1 MALLAPNRPHASGTT
16 LKERRLF
23 VVSFVMVV
31 ALLVG
36 LGLASVDTLS
46 AVRAFVGGE
55 SLWSKGQKDAVQA
68 LHLYAR
74 SRDPA
79 DYGRFMAALSVP
91 LGDRIARLELDRA
104 DPDLDIAR
112 QGFLQGA
119 NHPDDV
125 DGMIRLYRNFR
136 YVSFMAEAIA
146 IWAEGDVQIAQLVAL
161 GDQLRLELSAP
172 QPDMRRVEALLV
184 QVHDLNDEL
193 TQLERRFSD
202 RLGEASRITG
212 RILMVSTVAVAVVL
226 GLAVGLYMHR
236 MLQRQDRTERALRE
250 SNERWELGADAG
262 GIGVFDWQIDTDQL
276 GLDAR
281 AARLHGLDATGHLR
295 VDRQAFARPIDV
307 QDQHRLMAAVQQAAE
322 AGSLVDARY
331 RVAPPGGKVRHVQL
345 IGRARVGDAGVHLTG
360 VLLDVT
366 EGVRA
371 EQLRL
376 DKEAA
381 ERASRAKDE
390 FLSRV
395 SHELRTPLNAIIGF
409 TQLMQVDQVDPLTPG
424 QSRRMAQVLH
434 GGQHLLRLVND
445 ILDLTRIGR
454 GDLPLEWSSVD
465 VADVLR
471 ASVNLV
477 EPLAREKHVEIR
489 QALPP
494 GGAEVVTDPLRLQQV
509 FVNLLSNAVKYNRR
523 HGLVQIDCRVDGQH
537 ATVSVRDSGPGLTE
551 HQLGQLF
558 QPFNRLGAEYSGVE
572 GTGLGLVI
580 TRQLLKHLRGSLE
593 VRSEPG
599 RGSCFEVRVPQ
610 QGVPG

>member
-1 MALLAPNRPHASGTT
+1 MALLAPHRPHASGTT

-23 VVSFVMVV
+23 VVSFMMVV

-79 DYGRFMAALSVP
+79 DFGRFMAALSVP
-91 LGDRIARLELDRA
+91 LGDRIARLELDRP
-104 DPDLDIAR
+104 DPDLNIAR

-136 YVSFMAEAIA
+136 HVSFMADAIA
-146 IWAEGDVQIAQLVAL
+146 IWAEGDEQIAQLVAL
-161 GDQLRLELSAP
+161 GDQLRLELSGP

-184 QVHDLNDEL
+184 QVHDLNEAL

-212 RILMVSTVAVAVVL
+212 RILMVATLAVAVVL
-226 GLAVGLYMHR
+226 GLTVGLYMHR
-236 MLQRQDRTERALRE
+236 MLQRQERTERALRE

-281 AARLHGLDATGHLR
+281 AARLHGLDATGHAL
-295 VDRQAFARPIDV
+295 VDRQAFAGPIDV

-322 AGSLVDARY
+322 TGSLVDARY
-331 RVAPPGGKVRHVQL
+331 RVAPAGGKVRHVQL

-409 TQLMQVDQVDPLTPG
+409 TQLMQVDQVDPLTAG
-424 QSRRMAQVLH
+424 QARRMAQVLH

-477 EPLAREKHVEIR
+477 EPMAREMHVEIR

-523 HGLVQIDCRVDGQH
+523 HGLVQIDCRVDGRH

-610 QGVPG
+610 QALPG